1 MSAVCSSYFIFLVFV
16 AVHLTFSLRILKISW
31 HVKNEHFTLKNPNG
45 KCLLDIY
52 IYEIA
57 REEHKEEKKK
67 NKTPTIR
74 NMPEI
79 NNDENVMKTFCG

>member
-1 MSAVCSSYFIFLVFV
+1 MAN
-16 AVHLTFSLRILKISW
+16 AHW
-31 HVKNEHFTLKNPNG
+31 
-45 KCLLDIY
+45 IY